1 MEDSRTRCLTRRVV
15 SGLMACAALGM
26 GSCAEMTGGEE
37 SLTPPGTLTVE
48 VDKPGAKISPI
59 LYGLMTEEIN
69 HAYDGG
75 LYAELIRNRI
85 FRDDARRP
93 EGWSAVAPGG
103 GASPT
108 LVLDTADP
116 INTTA
121 LTTSLKVE
129 IGTAGGGV
137 ANEGYWGIPVKPNT
151 PYRASFYA
159 KGGNGLSGPLTVSI
173 ADKAGK
179 VAAEATVA
187 GISGAWKKYEVML
200 RTGPFVKASTD
211 NRFVITTKSGGTLHL
226 NLVSLFPPTYNNRPN
241 GTRIDLM
248 EMLKRLNPSFLRF
261 PGGNYLEGNTIAER
275 FNWKE
280 TIGPLEN
287 RPGHPCPWGYRSSDG
302 FGLMEFL
309 EWCEDLKMEPVL
321 GVFAGYAL
329 QGERVLGDAL
339 KPHVQDA
346 LDEIEYVMGDATTTW
361 GRRRA
366 ADGHP
371 APFKLRYVEV
381 GNEDF
386 FDREPGSY
394 EHRFAAFYD
403 AIKAKYPELKVIS
416 SMPVTSRRPDVIDD
430 HYYRSAVQMYQNVN
444 QYDPERS
451 PRSGPKIFVGE
462 WATTEGSPTPTM
474 NAALG
479 DAAWL
484 TGLERNSDHVI
495 MSAYAPL
502 LVNVNPGARQWA
514 TNLIGYDAL
523 NSYGSPAFYVQEMF
537 HNHKGDTVLP
547 VRVQAQPVP
556 PPPPA
561 PMPSGGIGVA
571 TWSTV
576 AEYKDIKVTGPT
588 GQTLYQ
594 SDFSRGTLDGWK
606 KSQGDWAVVDGALR
620 QTGNN
625 TYCTI
630 YTGNPAWTDYTVE
643 LKARKLGGQEGFMVM
658 FDVKDQDNWLWWNIG
673 GWTNTRTAI
682 ERSIK
687 GAKSQLGPESSITVQ
702 NNRWYDLKVETRG
715 RSIKCYID
723 GELVTEATNDA
734 PPAAGGVFATASR
747 VDATG
752 EVIVKVV
759 NADAVAQRL
768 EVNLPGVGRVRGG
781 TALVLAGD
789 PDAVNSIEEPM
800 KIAPRRVRLRNSGPR
815 FVHAFPA
822 HSVTVLRVDA
832 ER

>member
-1 MEDSRTRCLTRRVV
+1 ME
-15 SGLMACAALGM
+15 GAPEIPA
-26 GSCAEMTGGEE
+26 
-37 SLTPPGTLTVE
+37 TL
-48 VDKPGAKISPI
+48 S
-59 LYGLMTEEIN
+59 
-69 HAYDGG
+69 
-75 LYAELIRNRI
+75 
-85 FRDDARRP
+85 
-93 EGWSAVAPGG
+93 
-103 GASPT
+103 
-108 LVLDTADP
+108 LDTTDP

-121 LTTSLKVE
+121 LTTSLKVD
-129 IGTAGGGV
+129 IRVLPPRARAGV
-137 ANEGYWGIPVKPNT
+137 ANEGFWGIPVKPNT
-151 PYRASFYA
+151 SYRASFYA
-159 KGGNGLSGPLTVSI
+159 KGGSGLSGPLTVSI
-173 ADKAGK
+173 EDKSGK
-179 VAAEATVA
+179 EAAAATVPA
-187 GISGAWKKYEVML
+187 ISGQWKKYEVTL

-211 NRFVITTKSGGTLHL
+211 NRFLITTKSTGTLNL

-248 EMLKRLNPSFLRF
+248 EKLKRLNPSFLRF

-280 TIGPLEN
+280 SIGPLEN

-309 EWCEDLKMEPVL
+309 EWSEDLKMEPVL

-394 EHRFAAFYD
+394 EQRFAAFYD

-451 PRSGPKIFVGE
+451 PRTGPKIFVGE

-484 TGLERNSDHVI
+484 TGMERNSDHVI

-537 HNHKGDTVLP
+537 HNNKGDTVLP

-561 PMPSGGIGVA
+561 PMPAGGIGVA
-571 TWSTV
+571 TWSTM

-606 KSQGDWAVVDGALR
+606 KSQGDWTVVEGALR

-630 YTGNPAWTDYTVE
+630 YTGDPAWTDYTVE

-673 GWTNTRTAI
+673 GWTNTRTAL

-687 GAKSQLGPESSITVQ
+687 GAKSQLGPESGVTVQ

-715 RSIKCYID
+715 RNIKCYLD

-734 PPAAGGVFATASR
+734 PPVAGGVFATASR

-759 NADAVAQRL
+759 NADGIAQRL
-768 EVNLPGVGRVRGG
+768 EVNLPGVSRVGSG
-781 TALVLAGD
+781 TALLLAGD

-800 KIAPRRVRLRNSGPR
+800 KVAPRSVRLRNAGPR
-815 FVHAFPA
+815 FVHAFPP
-822 HSVTVLRVDA
+822 HSVTVLRVNV